1 MKENGLKV
9 KDLVNIGVF
18 SALYM
23 IVSIIIM
30 MPMALAPILW
40 LLWPA
45 IAGVFTGTIY
55 MLLMAK
61 VPKKGAAFLLG
72 MITAFIYLG
81 IGECTWTIL
90 LSFAAAGIA
99 AEIIRGALGYKSQMS
114 IILSCGA
121 LTAGFIGS
129 PLPMWL
135 FQKSYM
141 ESIIEMGMNEAYVY
155 ELQSLISPLSFIE
168 FILIAFVGGV
178 IGALIGSK
186 MLRKHFEKAGIV

>member
-1 MKENGLKV
+1 MNGNGLKV

-23 IVSIIIM
+23 IISFILMI
-30 MPMALAPILW
+30 PMAIAPLLW
-40 LLWPA
+40 LCWPA
-45 IAGVFTGTIY
+45 IAGIFTGTIY
-55 MLLMAK
+55 MLLMSK
-61 VPKKGAAFLLG
+61 VAKKGTAFLLG
-72 MITAFIYLG
+72 IITALIYLG

-90 LSFAAAGIA
+90 LSFVVSGIV
-99 AEIIRGALGYKSQMS
+99 AEIIRGSLGYKNQKG

-141 ESIIEMGMNEAYVY
+141 ESIIKMGMDEAYVY
-155 ELQSLISPLSFIE
+155 GMERLISPLSLIL
-168 FILIAFVGGV
+168 FILIGFAGGV
-178 IGALIGSK
+178 IGSFIGSK